1 MKGIS
6 PYLHFMGAPKCHPK
20 IRGAAATRRRK
31 RGVCIDDGELAKL
44 GKAQRAKTARQTLAE
59 KTGCAEKDERCML
72 EKIGGPVA
80 QRLLKD
86 LRPAKPA
93 DWDAYP
99 DKWLDN
105 TNIETAMRQYEE
117 VPWLH
122 FRFYGVHPIDFAAPS
137 PYRKDA
143 KVCLVPKMCSITIPG
158 LRAEGVKYAGVIFNL
173 DNHLQSGSHWVGLV
187 IDTDKRKPGVYY
199 FDSYGMK
206 PPKQVWVFMQDLSIE
221 EPKVTLGY
229 NGRRFQFGNSEC
241 GMYSMFFIV
250 ALMCG
255 VPFKRFVKRPVS
267 DRTMLQLRDWF
278 FS

>member
-1 MKGIS
+1 MKGLD
-6 PYLHFMGAPKCHPK
+6 PYVAMLGAPKCHPK
-20 IRGAAATRRRK
+20 FRGAAATRRR
-31 RGVCIDDGELAKL
+31 RRAACIENADIERLAKVK
-44 GKAQRAKTARQTLAE
+44 GKTARRALAE
-59 KTGCAEKDERCML
+59 KTGCDEKDERCML
-72 EKIGGPVA
+72 EKTGGPIA
-80 QRLLKD
+80 QQLLED

-93 DWDAYP
+93 DWDADP

-105 TNIETAMRQYEE
+105 TNIEKVLRQYESIPE
-117 VPWLH
+117 LK

-158 LRAEGVKYAGVIFNL
+158 LRAEGVKYAGVVFNL

-199 FDSYGMK
+199 YDSYGMK

-221 EPKVTLGY
+221 EPRVTLGY
-229 NGRRFQFGNSEC
+229 NGRRFQYGNSEC
-241 GMYSMFFIV
+241 GMYSTLFII
-250 ALMCG
+250 AAIHGM
-255 VPFKRFVKRPVS
+255 PFKKFVKRPIP
-267 DRTMLQLRDWF
+267 DGTMIQLRDWF